1 MNLRHLHPLY
11 PFKPLLDEIEN
22 RPNLEKHLPVVL
34 TWLRYT
40 QGVEHRTMRIT
51 LVDDDLTPV
60 LLEFEYP
67 HRWRDTY
74 RLMTLAKL
82 YRLET
87 ALKGEDRPY
96 SLMSLTTYQDGDY
109 SKKKMGGYSIP
120 ESFQVLADRGR
131 ALMNQVKKRIAPGM
145 EYLWTVEP
153 HKFNDSGYPHRH
165 YILNRTF
172 TEAEISRVR
181 HLWTGLY
188 RAGSPEH
195 GIDFSVRVTEGSLR
209 SLRNYVMAYLAK
221 SISPLQLSPGEVVY
235 HAIASQYHYRFW
247 GASRG
252 FSALMRKGSAPSP
265 LTWVKTQVV
274 DEWGD
279 AYTAHQNDLVADE
292 VLAVIQE
299 RTGAG
304 G

>member
-1 MNLRHLHPLY
+1 MNLYPLHPLY

-22 RPNLEKHLPVVL
+22 RPDLARHLPEVL
-34 TWLRYT
+34 SWLRYI
-40 QGVEHRTMRIT
+40 QGVKDRKMRVTM
-51 LVDDDLTPV
+51 VDDALTPV
-60 LLEFEYP
+60 HLEFEYP

-74 RLMTLAKL
+74 RLMVLAKL
-82 YRLET
+82 YKLED
-87 ALKGEDRPY
+87 ALKEVDQPY
-96 SLMSLTTYQDGDY
+96 TLMSLTTYQAGDY
-109 SKKKMGGYSIP
+109 SKKKMGGYSID
-120 ESFQVLADRGR
+120 ESFQVLSNRGR
-131 ALMNQVKKRIAPGM
+131 DLMHQVKKRMAPSM

-172 TEAEISRVR
+172 TVAEMNQVR

-195 GIDFSVRVTEGSLR
+195 GIDFSVRVTEGNLR

-221 SISPLQLSPGEVVY
+221 SISLLQLSPGEVVY
-235 HAIASQYHYRFW
+235 HAIASHRHYRFF

-252 FSALMRKGSAPSP
+252 FSALMQRPVGVSP
-265 LTWVKTQVV
+265 LKWLETQVI

-279 AYTAHQNDLVADE
+279 AYTAHRNDPVAAE
-292 VLAVIQE
+292 VRNIIQE
-299 RTGAG
+299 AIS
-304 G
+304 